1 MYRDFK
7 HVVSLHLGNWE
18 DKTSVHKSV
27 TNLWGKNPRWYLQQ
41 RRCRKCWRTEL
52 ENKSWV
58 SVPMNYCGWEKSGR
72 VLRGRR
78 TSAPCD
84 FMALEEGGWHFV
96 QASRLHSSRGRAKWK
111 SREKI
116 GPTYR
121 LGFGCC
127 RGILGDSFGKTDWWQ
142 RTVSPLKAG
151 LAFGVLRHRSW
162 RTIRQEESTHLGKPN
177 CKMQQ
182 D

>member
-18 DKTSVHKSV
+18 DKASVHKSV

-96 QASRLHSSRGRAKWK
+96 QASRLHSSRGRANGNLGKRSDPLTDSGLVAVEGFWETALERQTDGRDGIAFK
-111 SREKI
+111 SWLSVWSSETQVMENNTAGRK
-116 GPTYR
+116 Y
-121 LGFGCC
+121 
-127 RGILGDSFGKTDWWQ
+127 SFGKT
-142 RTVSPLKAG
+142 
-151 LAFGVLRHRSW
+151 
-162 RTIRQEESTHLGKPN
+162 
-177 CKMQQ
+177 
-182 D
+182 

>member
-18 DKTSVHKSV
+18 DKASVHKSV

-41 RRCRKCWRTEL
+41 RRCRKCWRTEV

-58 SVPMNYCGWEKSGR
+58 SVPMNCCGWEKSGR

-78 TSAPCD
+78 ASAPCD

-116 GPTYR
+116 GPTHR
-121 LGFGCC
+121 LGFGYC
-127 RGILGDSFGKTDWWQ
+127 RGILGGSFGD
-142 RTVSPLKAG
+142 RLMAENG
-151 LAFGVLRHRSW
+151 IAFKSWLSVWSSRHRSW